1 MLTPLW
7 NNFTYQEHQVT
18 GITWMMEQEDDT
30 EAPGGILCDEMG
42 LGKTIE
48 VLGLMKNHSMKNTL
62 LVAPLATLK
71 QWEEKAIQSGFRV
84 KKPSKFIDWESVN
97 KQTPDDI
104 ILHVTNYEK
113 LLNRP
118 KMIESV
124 VWDRVVFDEAH
135 RLRNKNQGWE
145 AASQISA
152 PIKWFLTATPIV
164 NSVQDVR
171 HLFAIMG
178 YDFTNIP
185 MGLTFLKPIIDK
197 KVLGRKMDDIR
208 DTVAGLPNAAIIK
221 KHSIEFDSEKEAEF
235 YRGIQGHIVKKWKA
249 LEQDGNLT
257 MQHRF
262 QLIMRLRQISIHP
275 QVYIQARKKFFKD
288 YMRGDW
294 TVPST
299 KFSFLQELINQGAG
313 EQHRWIVFCHFH
325 TEMEILSTFLKNIPH
340 VKRVQIYS
348 GDVTESARHA
358 IVERSK
364 EELGPEDHEVLLCQ
378 LQAGGVGLNLQH
390 FDRVCFMGPWWTAAL
405 MDQAIGRAVRIGQTK
420 QVYVHHISLKEELDM
435 SLNIDHYMMDRAEMK
450 RDLCNKF
457 LEMAAASKQ
466 ETEEENED
474 PANDADDDRWSQV
487 SD

>member
-7 NNFTYQEHQVT
+7 NDFTYQEHQVT
-18 GITWMMEQEDDT
+18 GIQWMIDQEDD
-30 EAPGGILCDEMG
+30 EEIPGGILCDEMG

-48 VLGLMKNHSMKNTL
+48 VLGLMKNNPMQNTL

-71 QWEEKAIQSGFRV
+71 QWEEKAAQAGFRV

-97 KQTPDDI
+97 KQTSDAI
-104 ILHVTNYEK
+104 TLYVTNYEK

-118 KMIESV
+118 KMIASV
-124 VWDRVVFDEAH
+124 QWDRVVFDEAH

-145 AASQISA
+145 AACQIEA

-164 NSVQDVR
+164 NSIQDVR

-185 MGLTFLKPIIDK
+185 MGLAFMKPLIDK

-208 DTVAGLPNAAIIK
+208 DVVPNLPNAAIIK

-257 MQHRF
+257 AQHRF

-275 QVYIQARKKFFKD
+275 QVYISGRKKFFRD
-288 YMRGDW
+288 YLRGDW
-294 TVPST
+294 STPST
-299 KFSFLQELINQGAG
+299 KFSFLQELISREAG
-313 EQHRWIVFCHFH
+313 ESHRWIVFCHFH
-325 TEMEILSTFLKNIPH
+325 TEMEILSSFLKKIPH

-348 GDVTESARHA
+348 GDVTEAARNTV
-358 IVERSK
+358 IENSK
-364 EELGPEDHEVLLCQ
+364 QELGPEDHEVLLCQ

-405 MDQAIGRAVRIGQTK
+405 MDQAVGRAVRIGQTK
-420 QVYVHHISLKEELDM
+420 QVYVHHISLKEEFDT
-435 SLNIDHYMMDRAEMK
+435 SLNIDHYMLDKAEMK
-450 RDLCNKF
+450 RDLCDRF
-457 LEMAAASKQ
+457 LEMAAEKRQ
-466 ETEEENED
+466 EVVESDD
-474 PANDADDDRWSQV
+474 PSAIS
-487 SD
+487 SDNNTD